1 MYPRENICDSLAG
14 PIGRVW
20 RERYT
25 LGKRCYCYMELLMKG
40 GKEYCVR
47 LFSVTYCLES
57 LVILVPGT
65 TVKSGSSSLCH
76 IDM

>member
-1 MYPRENICDSLAG
+1 
-14 PIGRVW
+14 
-20 RERYT
+20 
-25 LGKRCYCYMELLMKG
+25 MKG

-57 LVILVPGT
+57 LAILVPGT